1 MVVKKQRRIIWDDE
15 AKLYLKQAIQYI
27 KQESPQGAE
36 TVKRAILDHV
46 AVLKNDALIY
56 ETDRFKT
63 NNDGSYRAVTVFS
76 YRTTHKITDTHI
88 LVLRLRHTS
97 QNPIIY

>member
-1 MVVKKQRRIIWDDE
+1 MVVKKQRRVIWDDE
-15 AKLYLKQAIQYI
+15 SKLYLKQAIQYI

-36 TVKRAILDHV
+36 TVKRAILGHV

-63 NNDGSYRAVTVFS
+63 NNDGNYRAVTVFS
-76 YRTTHKITDTHI
+76 YRITYKITDTQI

-97 QNPIIY
+97 QNPITY